1 MSEKFSSRVGRIIS
15 GGFNA
20 VLDAMENLAPET
32 VMQEAIREIDSALDD
47 IRTELGRVI
56 ANKHLASKRI
66 AEENNKHD
74 ALIDKLELAIGES
87 RDDLASAVIAKQL
100 DIEAQIPV
108 LERAVIE
115 ASEKEKELE
124 GYILALQAKRREM
137 HEELSSYRE
146 SRKEMHEHYDANDLT
161 VGESNGNSAAS
172 KVARATSAFERVVE
186 KHTGIQAGRTKPD
199 ADQARQLAELEGIA
213 RKNRIQERLLEAKTG
228 LKTKD

>member
-1 MSEKFSSRVGRIIS
+1 M
-15 GGFNA
+15 
-20 VLDAMENLAPET
+20 LDAVENLAPET

-74 ALIDKLELAIGES
+74 ALIDQLELALAES
-87 RDDLASAVIAKQL
+87 RDDLATAVIAKQL

-115 ASEKEKELE
+115 AAEKEKELE

-137 HEELSSYRE
+137 QEELASYRE
-146 SRKEMHEHYDANDLT
+146 SRKEMAERLDPSDLT
-161 VGESNGNSAAS
+161 VSDSSGNSAAA

-186 KHTGIQAGRTKPD
+186 KQTGIQAGRAKPN
-199 ADQARQLAELEGIA
+199 AEQERQLAELESIA
-213 RKNRIQERLLEAKTG
+213 RKNRIQERLLVAKTG